1 MEAINSRNQVNIR
14 GIRIVNI
21 RGIRIIIF
29 IRQAP
34 IVESIDKI
42 FRNFNFGNG
51 SGLLQFWAC
60 TPSNSEDMG
69 CNLMLTDQTFM
80 STPDEGLQVYR
91 RRCLENRYRFVG
103 LETSVGNWIAGR
115 AAQTRIAD
123 HWTIHH
129 VVNQEDQHSIDI
141 GGKGQLVLPVFFGQ
155 DAGNKLAG
163 IIEFVTP
170 VPKESY
176 VEDFEQIHDLL
187 KDEGLKSEYL
197 GKTIKVEYND
207 MIKFTLP
214 LSAKFT
220 DLHSKVTERFTDLE
234 HQEFRVEYNDTQGNR
249 LPISS
254 DEDLRVCMAES
265 SSKGAK
271 FIRMYV
277 LLNT

>member
-14 GIRIVNI
+14 GIRIM
-21 RGIRIIIF
+21 IF
-29 IRQAP
+29 ILQAP
-34 IVESIDKI
+34 IVESIDRI
-42 FRNFNFGNG
+42 FRNFNFRSG

-80 STPDEGLQVYR
+80 STPDEGLEVYR

-103 LETSVGNWIAGR
+103 LETSVGNWLAGR
-115 AAQTRIAD
+115 SAQTRIAD

-129 VVNQEDQHSIDI
+129 VLNHEDQHSIDI

-187 KDEGLKSEYL
+187 KNEGLKSGYL
-197 GKTIKVEYND
+197 GKTIKVEYNH

-214 LSAKFT
+214 LSATFT
-220 DLHSKVTERFTDLE
+220 DLHSKVTQRFTDLE
-234 HQEFRVEYNDTQGNR
+234 HEDFRVEYNDTQGNR
-249 LPISS
+249 LPMSS

-265 SSKGAK
+265 SSKGGK